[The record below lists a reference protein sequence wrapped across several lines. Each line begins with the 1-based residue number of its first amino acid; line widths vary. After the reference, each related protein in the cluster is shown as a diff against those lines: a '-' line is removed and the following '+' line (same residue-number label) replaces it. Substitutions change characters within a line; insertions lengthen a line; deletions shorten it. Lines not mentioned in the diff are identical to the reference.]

1 MHNDS
6 YSTFFNTSQ
15 DLSIYRCSGYNPGTS
30 SSCSCSDSYAGEY
43 RCTSRSTLIIRNGH
57 GRGYGSLDEIPSGAS
72 VQVSKGDGTWTHVS
86 YNGISDYSSMQYLER
101 ADTNHRPIFHLD
113 SCTSS
118 EGAITVSGWTY
129 DQDAPNESMSVHIYV
144 DNTFNAD
151 LDDAAFVLHDHVVT
165 EAASPIDLNLLKTVV
180 RNSENLNQDDFSRG
194 MDALQTS
201 LDRAR
206 DVLNIPESEERVY
219 AGECGGQR
227 SQQRFAVSAK
237 DGKHGSAGCDWLKMI
252 CEPGRLLWRP
262 SYLFHFFISG
272 FEEIPLK
279 RCKPPRKSLNFPL
292 LLNCI
297 VRIGYNGGT
306 QQGRKFGS

>member
-1 MHNDS
+1 MQMQQRKSGEPHPAIVVDVNAAAGIICYIDANSDNANTCRMHNDS

-57 GRGYGSLDEIPSGAS
+57 GRGYGSLGEIPSGAS

-86 YNGISDYSSMQYLER
+86 YNGISGYSSMQYLER

-118 EGAITVSGWTY
+118 EGVITVSGWTY

-144 DNTFNAD
+144 ANTFNAD

-206 DVLNIPESEERVY
+206 DVLNIPESQERVN
-219 AGECGGQR
+219 AAARE
-227 SQQRFAVSAK
+227 VS
-237 DGKHGSAGCDWLKMI
+237 SA
-252 CEPGRLLWRP
+252 LL
-262 SYLFHFFISG
+262 SL
-272 FEEIPLK
+272 
-279 RCKPPRKSLNFPL
+279 RKTANTEVLDA
-292 LLNCI
+292 
-297 VRIGYNGGT
+297 IG
-306 QQGRKFGS
+306 